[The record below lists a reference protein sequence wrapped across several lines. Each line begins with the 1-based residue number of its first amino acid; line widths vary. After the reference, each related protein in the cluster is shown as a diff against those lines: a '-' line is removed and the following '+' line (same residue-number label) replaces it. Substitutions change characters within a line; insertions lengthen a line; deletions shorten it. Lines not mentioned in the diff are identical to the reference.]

1 MGMSSFYGPARPE
14 EEIVEREE
22 GKKKHAFDAPGTLV

>member
-1 MGMSSFYGPARPE
+1 MGMSFFYGPARPE

-22 GKKKHAFDAPGTLV
+22 GEKKHAFDAPSTHV